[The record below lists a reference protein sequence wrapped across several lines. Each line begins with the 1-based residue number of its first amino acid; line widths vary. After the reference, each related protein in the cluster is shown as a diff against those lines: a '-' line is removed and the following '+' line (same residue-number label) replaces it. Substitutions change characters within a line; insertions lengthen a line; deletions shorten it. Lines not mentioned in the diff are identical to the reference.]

1 MLSFGFHRS
10 PLLCALWDS
19 AFFSVFGTCCYL
31 WPLACFCTHLMFNIS
46 FCCCRHNVSNIFV
59 QLTEGRS
66 ARDQPKQP
74 PAKKN
79 LVPALRPSIR
89 TPFGSSCPSGSNT
102 HSEFSSGLVAVD
114 LIHLFLARC
123 LLLAGN
129 CLPYHQP
136 EFLQIKIPGKHW
148 GFLALFVWHLDSTYF
163 VENSLGYQRS
173 GFSGWNFL
181 RLLSKVF
188 PGSRKAPWLTGYG
201 TSGSFLLALGFYL
214 PLLKIP

>member
-1 MLSFGFHRS
+1 MGTRWTRS
-10 PLLCALWDS
+10 LRSLLTLGSCVK
-19 AFFSVFGTCCYL
+19 SVGSSL
-31 WPLACFCTHLMFNIS
+31 
-46 FCCCRHNVSNIFV
+46 
-59 QLTEGRS
+59 
-66 ARDQPKQP
+66 
-74 PAKKN
+74 
-79 LVPALRPSIR
+79 
-89 TPFGSSCPSGSNT
+89 GSSCPSGSNT

-148 GFLALFVWHLDSTYF
+148 GFLALFVWHLDSTYS

-188 PGSRKAPWLTGYG
+188 PGSRESSLAHWIRDLWVIFTGTWILLTLVEN
-201 TSGSFLLALGFYL
+201 SLGFL
-214 PLLKIP
+214 RSGFSGWNFLRFGA

>member
-1 MLSFGFHRS
+1 MGPACGILSGS
-10 PLLCALWDS
+10 SSCAHQ
-19 AFFSVFGTCCYL
+19 FSHHSYT
-31 WPLACFCTHLMFNIS
+31 
-46 FCCCRHNVSNIFV
+46 
-59 QLTEGRS
+59 
-66 ARDQPKQP
+66 
-74 PAKKN
+74 
-79 LVPALRPSIR
+79 SIR
-89 TPFGSSCPSGSNT
+89 SLWLKPFGSSCPSGSNT

-188 PGSRKAPWLTGYG
+188 PGSRESSLAHWIRDLWVIFTGTWILLTLVEN
-201 TSGSFLLALGFYL
+201 SLGFL
-214 PLLKIP
+214 RSGFSGWNFLRFGA

>member
-1 MLSFGFHRS
+1 M
-10 PLLCALWDS
+10 
-19 AFFSVFGTCCYL
+19 VFLGDT
-31 WPLACFCTHLMFNIS
+31 
-46 FCCCRHNVSNIFV
+46 
-59 QLTEGRS
+59 RS
-66 ARDQPKQP
+66 AEELAVYINMAPER
-74 PAKKN
+74 
-79 LVPALRPSIR
+79 LCLGCGLRVEEKF
-89 TPFGSSCPSGSNT
+89 TPISLGSSVAFGSSLGSSCPSGSNA

-148 GFLALFVWHLDSTYF
+148 GFLALFVWHLDSTYS

-173 GFSGWNFL
+173 GFFGWYFL

-188 PGSRKAPWLTGYG
+188 PGSRESSLAQWIRDLWVIFTGTWILLTLVEN
-201 TSGSFLLALGFYL
+201 SLGFL
-214 PLLKIP
+214 RSGFSGWNFLRFGA